1 MKQKFK
7 QLKAYLN
14 RKNKLILL
22 NPKTYE
28 EKFALSIN
36 NRNSILIGVVFT
48 LLFGFIFYLV
58 ISYTSLKRFIPGFP
72 KNASELYEID
82 KNNQI
87 KINKL
92 DTKNK
97 NRELWITNLQ
107 NILNEEDSILLKDI
121 NDTLIKDST
130 FDYKKVV
137 FERIKEDSA
146 LRKKVVEYNS
156 SNKNSIVRSIL
167 VSILKYEKPHEGKI
181 IGRKTGALHQAKFEA
196 PYKSKVRT
204 AMEGTVISKSDNS
217 LVLQHQNNIV
227 SVYQNFTDVSP
238 KVGDELSRGTKIGIV
253 KDTMFQFQIWYKGVS
268 VPVDAFEDL

>member
-36 NRNSILIGVVFT
+36 NRNSILVGIALT
-48 LLFGFIFYLV
+48 LFFGFVVYLI

-87 KINKL
+87 KINEL
-92 DTKNK
+92 DAKNK

-107 NILNEEDSILLKDI
+107 NILNEEDSILLEDI

-146 LRKKVVEYNS
+146 LRKKVAEYNS
-156 SNKNSIVRSIL
+156 SNKNSIARSIL
-167 VSILKYEKPHEGKI
+167 VSVLKYEQPHKGKI
-181 IGRKTGALHQAKFEA
+181 IGRKIEKLHQATFKA
-196 PYKSKVRT
+196 RYKSKVRT

-227 SVYQNFTDVSP
+227 SVYQNFTDISP
-238 KVGDELSRGTKIGIV
+238 KIGDELSRGIKIGVV
-253 KDTMFQFQIWYKGVS
+253 KDSIFQFQIWYNGVS
-268 VPVDAFEDL
+268 VSVKIYENL